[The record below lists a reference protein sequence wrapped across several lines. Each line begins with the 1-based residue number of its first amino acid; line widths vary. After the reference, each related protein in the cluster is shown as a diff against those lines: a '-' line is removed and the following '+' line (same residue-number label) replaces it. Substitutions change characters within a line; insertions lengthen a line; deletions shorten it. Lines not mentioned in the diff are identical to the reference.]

1 MIVEALEVKKD
12 KKQAMKIINNKI
24 PLMSKVVQLNK
35 RIKNIKL
42 QYIEHKVITYAI
54 VHKLNLKE
62 RIFNKSNTKIDNITM
77 LINTSTGYT
86 FNINNIPNTVKINI
100 EQINL
105 RESNIDESE
114 IINSIKDELMKD
126 LHKKANYIPDI
137 KLIDIKSIYRP
148 FWVGFY
154 DDKNIFIEAD

>member
-42 QYIEHKVITYAI
+42 QYVEYKVINYEI

-100 EQINL
+100 DQINL
-105 RESNIDESE
+105 RESNIDESK

-126 LHKKANYIPDI
+126 LDKKISYVQDI

>member
-1 MIVEALEVKKD
+1 MIVEALEAKID

-42 QYIEHKVITYAI
+42 QYIEYKVITYEI

-100 EQINL
+100 DQINL
-105 RESNIDESE
+105 RESDIDESK

-126 LHKKANYIPDI
+126 VHQKVSCIQDV
-137 KLIDIKSIYRP
+137 KLVDIKSIYRP

-154 DDKNIFIEAD
+154 DDKSIFIEAD

>member
-1 MIVEALEVKKD
+1 MEVDALEVKMD

-42 QYIEHKVITYAI
+42 QYIEYKVITYEI
-54 VHKLNLKE
+54 IHKLNLKE
-62 RIFNKSNTKIDNITM
+62 RIFNKSNTKVDNITM
-77 LINTSTGYT
+77 LINTSTGYS
-86 FNINNIPNTVKINI
+86 FNTNNIPNTVKINI
-100 EQINL
+100 EKTNL
-105 RESNIDESE
+105 RESSINESQ
-114 IINSIKDELMKD
+114 IINSIKDELIKN
-126 LHKKANYIPDI
+126 LHKKIDCVQNIN
-137 KLIDIKSIYRP
+137 LVDIKSIYIP

>member
-1 MIVEALEVKKD
+1 MEVDALEVKMD

-42 QYIEHKVITYAI
+42 QYIEYKVITYEI
-54 VHKLNLKE
+54 IHKLNLKE
-62 RIFNKSNTKIDNITM
+62 RIFNKSNTKVDNITM
-77 LINTSTGYT
+77 LINTSTGYS

-100 EQINL
+100 EKTNL
-105 RESNIDESE
+105 RESSIDESQ
-114 IINSIKDELMKD
+114 IINSIKDELIKN
-126 LHKKANYIPDI
+126 LHKKIDCVQNIN
-137 KLIDIKSIYRP
+137 LVDIKSIYIP